1 MGLYRVEELRAIEA
15 AAAAQLPPRTLMQR
29 AGRAAADFVARR
41 YRAAQRV
48 LIVCGPGN
56 NGGDGYELAVHL
68 KQAGRDVRCV
78 ALAAPTAEDARG
90 ARALWDS
97 TGGNTLAAPPAQERF
112 DLVVDAMFG
121 IGMAR
126 PLAGRFLDAVRWMR
140 SQPAPVLALDLP
152 SGLDADTG
160 AWVGGIA
167 GVGADATITFIG
179 AKPGLFT
186 HSGCDAAGFVEVADL
201 DLPPADPA
209 GWLNTQEHFAT
220 VAAPRRRDTHKGSFG
235 DVAVVGGGVGMVGAP
250 LLAARAALRLGA
262 GRVYVDSIG
271 APQLRLDPAQPELM
285 FRPLASLH
293 SADAWVVG
301 CGLGTDQPARN
312 ALANFL
318 DRDGAVV
325 FDADALNLM
334 SADSDLR
341 ARCVAAGATRVLT
354 PHPLEAA
361 RLLGTDAPAVQA
373 DRIAAV
379 RQLAQRFAALV
390 VLKGAG
396 SVIAEP
402 GGRYWINPTGSPA
415 LATPGTGDVLAG
427 MIGAL
432 LAQHYDPLQ
441 AVLAAVWLHGA
452 AADRFG
458 ADVGLVAGDLPALAA
473 TVLAEERGAT
483 QG

>member
-1 MGLYRVEELRAIEA
+1 
-15 AAAAQLPPRTLMQR
+15 
-29 AGRAAADFVARR
+29 
-41 YRAAQRV
+41 
-48 LIVCGPGN
+48 
-56 NGGDGYELAVHL
+56 
-68 KQAGRDVRCV
+68 
-78 ALAAPTAEDARG
+78 
-90 ARALWDS
+90 
-97 TGGNTLAAPPAQERF
+97 
-112 DLVVDAMFG
+112 
-121 IGMAR
+121 
-126 PLAGRFLDAVRWMR
+126 
-140 SQPAPVLALDLP
+140 
-152 SGLDADTG
+152 
-160 AWVGGIA
+160 
-167 GVGADATITFIG
+167 
-179 AKPGLFT
+179 
-186 HSGCDAAGFVEVADL
+186 L

-325 FDADALNLM
+325 FDADALHLM

-396 SVIAEP
+396 SVIA
-402 GGRYWINPTGSPA
+402 
-415 LATPGTGDVLAG
+415 DVLAG